1 MSFSKVDT
9 AIAPNVSGKTPIAQ
23 RLWCKTIEMA
33 VLLFLSM
40 ASLHGQLVTVPENV
54 NSTQDSTKI
63 DSTDLTGKAPR
74 NGFFSIFHGKPGKAA
89 FYSLIIPAGG
99 QIYNKRWWKVPLAL
113 GIHGSAIYLI
123 DRNRNKFKEFDAIY
137 FQVLGG
143 DFSNIYGIN
152 DPERAR
158 IIRNTFRQDLE
169 YSWAFLIV
177 GHLITVFDA
186 FVDRHL
192 IEFDISDDLSI
203 HLKPFIPNLAGPNIP
218 IGLSVGIPFVSKS
231 SKKYDLSLP

>member
-1 MSFSKVDT
+1 MSFSKLDT
-9 AIAPNVSGKTPIAQ
+9 ADAPKLCSISLTAKE
-23 RLWCKTIEMA
+23 LWCKFIRIA
-33 VLLFLSM
+33 VFVFLTVG
-40 ASLHGQLVTVPENV
+40 SLYGQLVTIPENV
-54 NSTQDSTKI
+54 SATQDSTKI

-99 QIYNKRWWKVPLAL
+99 QIYNRRWWKVPLAL
-113 GIHGSAIYLI
+113 GIHGSAIFLI
-123 DRNRNKFKEFDAIY
+123 DRNRNKFREFDAIY
-137 FQVLGG
+137 FQVLAG

-158 IIRNTFRQDLE
+158 VIRNTFRQDLE

-203 HLKPFIPNLAGPNIP
+203 HLKPFIPNLTGPGIP
-218 IGLSVGIPFVSKS
+218 VGLSVGIPLSSKS
-231 SKKYDLSLP
+231 TQKYDISLP